1 MPRLVVLQQH
11 SVPHPLPWKEVF
23 MGARNKLN
31 WMQIQLGLVIA
42 VMAGAL
48 FGSWLASVIVM
59 AIFLALAFKGRG
71 IR

>member
-1 MPRLVVLQQH
+1 
-11 SVPHPLPWKEVF
+11 

-31 WMQIQLGLVIA
+31 WMQIQLGLVVA
-42 VMAGAL
+42 VMAGTL
-48 FGSWLASVIVM
+48 FGSWLVSVMVL